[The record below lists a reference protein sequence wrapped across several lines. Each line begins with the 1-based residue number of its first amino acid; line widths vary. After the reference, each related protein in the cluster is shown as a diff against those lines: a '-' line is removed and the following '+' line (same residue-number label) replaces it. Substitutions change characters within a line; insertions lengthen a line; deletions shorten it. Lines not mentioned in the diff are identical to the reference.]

1 MKAFWIL
8 GFSVVSFLLFLYVF
22 QFDRMTKDSF
32 LISDLSVQA
41 KEASEKN
48 LELESSFFENE
59 SLNAAEEL
67 ARSSNFED
75 VEDVKY
81 IRVIGSAVA
90 AKLDY

>member
-1 MKAFWIL
+1 MKAFWVL
-8 GFSVVSFLLFLYVF
+8 GLSVVSFLLFFYVF

-32 LISDLSVQA
+32 LISDFSVQA
-41 KEASEKN
+41 KEASEQN
-48 LELESSFFENE
+48 LELESSFFKNE

-90 AKLDY
+90 AKTDY